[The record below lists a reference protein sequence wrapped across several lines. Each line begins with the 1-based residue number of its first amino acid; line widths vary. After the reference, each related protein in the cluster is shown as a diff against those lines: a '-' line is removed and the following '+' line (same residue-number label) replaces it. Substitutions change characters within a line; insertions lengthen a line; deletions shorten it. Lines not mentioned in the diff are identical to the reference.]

1 MEAFSP
7 FFKILKWL
15 SGSSV
20 RTYQI
25 KYAVN
30 SVLRNRQ
37 LISEE
42 DLGAVLLEV
51 IQHKNIRGH
60 FESVHTDLKAV
71 GIAGIEIGSHE
82 VIFHKDIAPRE
93 TSQDTLKGSLNRTN
107 SIVANNKRLGDTY
120 FDNRNFSKAR
130 MAYEKAVNL
139 DPESMDSWA
148 ILAGSAIATKSFNEV

>member
-1 MEAFSP
+1 M
-7 FFKILKWL
+7 
-15 SGSSV
+15 
-20 RTYQI
+20 

-60 FESVHTDLKAV
+60 FESVHIDLEAV
-71 GIAGIEIGSHE
+71 GVTGIEIGSRE
-82 VIFHKDIAPRE
+82 IIFHKDIAPRE
-93 TSQDTLKGSLNRTN
+93 TSQDKLSRGLHGTN

-148 ILAGSAIATKSFNEV
+148 MLAGLAIATKSFNEV